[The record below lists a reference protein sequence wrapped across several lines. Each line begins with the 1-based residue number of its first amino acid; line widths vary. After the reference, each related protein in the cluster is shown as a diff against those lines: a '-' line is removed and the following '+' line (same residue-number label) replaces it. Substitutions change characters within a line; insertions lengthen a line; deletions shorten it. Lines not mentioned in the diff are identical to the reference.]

1 MKKDTKGSTSITK
14 KHYHSSNNNNNDI
27 LDNILNLQIEEMNPK
42 KVQEILELHQSIQN
56 EIKEYEAKIK
66 YEKEQRMNLIQMKRK
81 EIEKKENSINQVKI
95 INQRLNNE
103 LEAIQEEVE
112 SRLDKMEYKEKHDQY
127 EYEKQQREDPLKQ
140 LLKVNEKEINEAMQ
154 LIGNFKKE
162 KDKYE
167 LELKEKIDLV
177 QVNFLNDNIKMVKEK
192 VKDLEREVVF
202 LQKIKNSH
210 QRCIIAKENLELE
223 INVIKRNIQL
233 LKLNNKEQ
241 LKQQQ
246 LANSFELH
254 KSASSMRRKL
264 QERIESEMKHHLE
277 DFKPKNDNTIALND
291 NNSNGSNK
299 DMIKSPYNENKR
311 RMRTN
316 SNKSKSNLLMNNML
330 PSIGLFNSNEK
341 KVLSNILPIQ
351 EIEKYEKRYESLDIT
366 KANMERKLVLE
377 NELLNKENK
386 ELEDKYAISNMKLKE
401 NELKKTALINQ
412 INDQKQEFNRL
423 KVKHNGLMKQLENYK
438 KKAQEKDDKNRELAQ
453 ELILIQKCYN
463 ENNLQE

>member
-1 MKKDTKGSTSITK
+1 MKKETKGSASLTK
-14 KHYHSSNNNNNDI
+14 KHYHSANNNNNNDI
-27 LDNILNLQIEEMNPK
+27 LDNILNRQIEEMNPK
-42 KVQEILELHQSIQN
+42 KVQEIFELHQSIQN

-81 EIEKKENSINQVKI
+81 EIERKENSINQVKI
-95 INQRLNNE
+95 INQRLNKE

-140 LLKVNEKEINEAMQ
+140 LLKVKEKEINEAMQ
-154 LIGNFKKE
+154 LIGNYKKE

-177 QVNFLNDNIKMVKEK
+177 QVNSLNDRIKMAKEK

-210 QRCIIAKENLELE
+210 QRCIIAKEKLELE
-223 INVIKRNIQL
+223 VNGIKRNIQL
-233 LKLNNKEQ
+233 LKLNNKKQ

-246 LANSFELH
+246 LANLFELH

-277 DFKPKNDNTIALND
+277 DFGSKNDNTIALND

-299 DMIKSPYNENKR
+299 DLIKSPYNENKR

-316 SNKSKSNLLMNNML
+316 SNKSKSNLNML

-401 NELKKTALINQ
+401 NELMKTALINQ

-438 KKAQEKDDKNRELAQ
+438 QKAQEKDDKNRKLAQ

-463 ENNLQE
+463 ESNLSE